1 MLLFKGGEPQWFLH
15 ILYFWGSYSNLGGG
29 GSDQAKEDRRQNKGT
44 KKKGAATKRPVQ
56 RREGENKENE
66 Y

>member
-1 MLLFKGGEPQWFLH
+1 MIPSHSVFLGELFQSGA
-15 ILYFWGSYSNLGGG
+15 G
-29 GSDQAKEDRRQNKGT
+29 GSDQAKEDWRQNKGT